1 MKIKWG
7 KLLFG
12 RLPIWLWSIVVVLVV
27 IRLMLPPIGLRVIN
41 WALANKLGEYDGRI
55 QDFDLSLY
63 RGAYQLQKL
72 EIKKKNSNLEPL
84 LSANEIDLSVAWRTL
99 LQKKISADVKVDGLI
114 VRLMNS
120 DKKEKK
126 QLGTEEKGWQEALD
140 VVVPISVE
148 SLKIKNSAFYFVN
161 NDLKVPLPVKI
172 EHIQGRAEDLQSRH
186 NKESESLSPFWID
199 GILQEHSALKLT
211 GRIDALAKL
220 PRLDLDFSLIDFH
233 PKSVNPVLLSYLP
246 LDLTSGEITVYGEA
260 ATTKGNVKGYV
271 NLFLK
276 DVDVIAPD
284 QKLLSVKHFFVEIV
298 TAFANWILQSKEHKT
313 VAAHIPFSRIGKK
326 FEIGYAEGFK
336 SALANKKSEL
346 KKGFDKSISLKNLED
361 VEESPVSTIK

>member
-7 KLLFG
+7 KFLTR
-12 RLPIWLWSIVVVLVV
+12 RLPIWLWSIIIVAVI

-41 WALANKLGEYDGRI
+41 WALANKLGEYDGSI

-72 EIKKKNSNLEPL
+72 VIKKKGSNLDPI
-84 LSANEIDLSVAWRTL
+84 LSADEIDLSIAWRTL
-99 LQKKISADVKVDGLI
+99 LQKKISSDIQVNRLV
-114 VRLMNS
+114 VRLMDS

-126 QLGTEEKGWQEALD
+126 QLGTEETGWQQALD
-140 VVVPISVE
+140 VIVPISVE
-148 SLKIKNSAFYFVN
+148 SIKIKNSGFYFVN
-161 NDLKVPLPVKI
+161 NDLKVPVPVKI
-172 EHIQGRAEDLQSRH
+172 EQIQGRAEDLQSRH
-186 NKESESLSPFWID
+186 NKDSDSLSPFWID

-211 GRIDALAKL
+211 GKIDALAKL
-220 PRLDLDFSLIDFH
+220 PRFDLDFSLVDFH
-233 PKSVNPVLLSYLP
+233 PKSVNPILLNYLP
-246 LDLTSGEITVYGEA
+246 LDLTSGELSIYGEA
-260 ATTKGNVKGYV
+260 ATTKGNVKGYI

-276 DVDVIAPD
+276 DVDVVAPD

-298 TAFANWILQSKEHKT
+298 SAFANWILQSKEQKI

-361 VEESPVSTIK
+361 IEESPVSTIK